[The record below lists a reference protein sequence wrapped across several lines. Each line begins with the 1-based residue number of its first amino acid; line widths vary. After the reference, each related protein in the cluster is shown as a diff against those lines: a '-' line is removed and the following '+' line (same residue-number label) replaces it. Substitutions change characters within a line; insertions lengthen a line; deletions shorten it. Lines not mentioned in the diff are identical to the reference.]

1 MYISIFTIS
10 FSEAKA
16 SLKYQ
21 YSARWCWEVFARFSI
36 PLKLSDPVLVELLA
50 VKEATFLFL
59 NSKWIRI
66 AKNVVYVPREANE
79 CLGKLAKSA
88 TSGKSSLIVSNG

>member
-1 MYISIFTIS
+1 MQPSM
-10 FSEAKA
+10 E
-16 SLKYQ
+16 

-50 VKEATFLFL
+50 VKEATSLFL
-59 NSKWIRI
+59 NSKWIVLP
-66 AKNVVYVPREANE
+66 KMLVVYVPREANE
-79 CLGKLAKSA
+79 CSGKLAKSA